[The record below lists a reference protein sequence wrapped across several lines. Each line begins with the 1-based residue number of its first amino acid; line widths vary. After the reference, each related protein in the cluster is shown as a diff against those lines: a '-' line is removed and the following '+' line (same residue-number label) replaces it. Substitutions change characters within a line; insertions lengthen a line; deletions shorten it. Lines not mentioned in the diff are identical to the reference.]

1 VQTFELPDDRLFIAG
16 EWRQG
21 RGAEIVSYF
30 PADGSLNRVLH
41 GASVEDVDLA
51 IDRAQVAAND
61 PAWKKLRPHER
72 AGFLYRIA
80 DGITREA
87 DRIAYVQS
95 RDTGKT
101 LTETRALAA
110 SAAGTFRYMA
120 AVLETSEDSL
130 TPSRGD
136 YLSFSVHEPLGV
148 VAGIT
153 PWNSPIASDAQKIAP
168 ALAAGNAIVLK
179 PASWSPHCPA
189 PEALS
194 ATGL

>member
-1 VQTFELPDDRLFIAG
+1 MQTFELPEDRLFIAG

-21 RGAEIVSYF
+21 HGAEIVSHF

-51 IDRAQVAAND
+51 IERAHVAAND
-61 PAWKKLRPHER
+61 PGWRALRPHER
-72 AGFLYRIA
+72 ASFLYRIS
-80 DGITREA
+80 DGIAHEA

-120 AVLETSEDSL
+120 AVLKTSEDFL
-130 TPSRGD
+130 TPARGD

-168 ALAAGNAIVLK
+168 ASG
-179 PASWSPHCPA
+179 
-189 PEALS
+189 ALHPW
-194 ATGL
+194 AR